1 MSGYVAIPVD
11 EATWVNRA
19 KEGDQAAFEV
29 IFQRYERQIYGFIYR
44 MMGNPEDANDLT
56 QECFIRAYKAL
67 PQTSLDLN
75 VSAWLHRIA
84 SNACLDVLRRRQRIR
99 WLPWESHK
107 HEHLLHGRPL
117 DDPERNA
124 ISNETQVTVQRAL
137 NLMSPRNRMALVM
150 REYEGMSCEDIG
162 EVMGLSR
169 SAVKSVLFRGR
180 EEFRKVYRTMEENE
194 LACSVENVSPYGH

>member
-1 MSGYVAIPVD
+1 MDGYVIVPVD
-11 EATWVNRA
+11 EATWVSRA
-19 KEGDQAAFEV
+19 KEGDQAAFEA

-67 PQTSLDLN
+67 SQTSDLN

-99 WLPWESHK
+99 WLPWETHK

-124 ISNETQVTVQRAL
+124 ISNETQVVVQRVL
-137 NLMSPRNRMALVM
+137 NQMSPRNRMALVL

-162 EVMGLSR
+162 EIMGLSR
-169 SAVKSVLFRGR
+169 SAVKSILFRGR
-180 EEFRKVYRTMEENE
+180 EEFRKIYRAVEEDE
-194 LACSVENVSPYGH
+194 SVCPAGIASSTGR

>member
-1 MSGYVAIPVD
+1 MEGYAVAPVS
-11 EATWVNRA
+11 EATWVSRA
-19 KEGDQAAFEV
+19 KDGDQAAFEV
-29 IFQRYERQIYGFIYR
+29 IFQQYERQIYGFIYR

-67 PQTSLDLN
+67 AQTSDDLN

-107 HEHLLHGRPL
+107 HEQLLHGKPI
-117 DDPERNA
+117 DDPERRA
-124 ISNETQVTVQRAL
+124 ISNETQASVQRVL
-137 NLMSPRNRMALVM
+137 NQMSPRNRMALIL

-162 EVMGLSR
+162 RIMGLSR

-180 EEFRKVYRTMEENE
+180 EEFRKIYRVMEED
-194 LACSVENVSPYGH
+194 AQTCPGGSVSP